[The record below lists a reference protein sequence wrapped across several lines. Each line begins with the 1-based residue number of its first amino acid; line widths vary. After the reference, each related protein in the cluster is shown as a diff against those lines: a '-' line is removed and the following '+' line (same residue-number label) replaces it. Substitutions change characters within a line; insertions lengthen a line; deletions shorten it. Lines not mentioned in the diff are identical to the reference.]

1 MPVIDAEVVRGHGF
15 AEVNPNNDLRD
26 LKIKINDV
34 QLSVLR
40 AEHDETRG
48 RGVLAGNDT
57 SGDGPSPQAG
67 VRFRR
72 SAQDIAVGDGD
83 TAVEIGD
90 AQMCAQFRADQRA
103 PGKRHQ
109 LG

>member
-1 MPVIDAEVVRGHGF
+1 M
-15 AEVNPNNDLRD
+15 
-26 LKIKINDV
+26 KINDV
-34 QLSVLR
+34 QLSILR
-40 AEHDETRG
+40 TELDETRG
-48 RGVLAGNDT
+48 AVSSPVMT
-57 SGDGPSPQAG
+57 PPGDGPSPQAG

-72 SAQDIAVGDGD
+72 SAQDIAVGDRD
-83 TAVEIGD
+83 AAVEIGD